1 MDGCELIRE
10 IRKYYPK
17 DKMVIIGVSAH
28 GNNKLSSKFIKT
40 GANDFLSKPFFPE
53 ELLCRVSQNMD
64 FIEQLHEL
72 EILASFDYL
81 TGLGNRRL
89 FFETAGPILA
99 TAKRK
104 KTDIALIM
112 IDIDHFKL
120 VNDTYGHDTG
130 DVVLKAI
137 GKTLQTS
144 FRATDITA
152 RMGGEEF
159 AIISPGVSK
168 QALPEFLEKIRKAVS
183 DLSFKANGIPFTIT
197 TSIGAINCAAE
208 SLEEMISVADEM
220 LYESKSNGRDRVTI
234 ADQDYVDNRSSLET
248 DATHLV

>member
-1 MDGCELIRE
+1 M
-10 IRKYYPK
+10 
-17 DKMVIIGVSAH
+17 
-28 GNNKLSSKFIKT
+28 
-40 GANDFLSKPFFPE
+40 
-53 ELLCRVSQNMD
+53 
-64 FIEQLHEL
+64 
-72 EILASFDYL
+72 
-81 TGLGNRRL
+81 
-89 FFETAGPILA
+89 
-99 TAKRK
+99 
-104 KTDIALIM
+104 
-112 IDIDHFKL
+112 
-120 VNDTYGHDTG
+120 
-130 DVVLKAI
+130 VLKAI